1 MRVSKAWGA
10 GALGA
15 GDWGLLDPLA
25 SAAGAAVDDTAIL
38 TALVEVENAL
48 TAAWVDAGF
57 APAWVAELELTAA
70 LDLPVLSRG
79 NRDGGNPVI
88 PLVTQLRAQAE
99 TFRPGAGGWVH
110 RGATSQDILDT
121 ALMLVASH
129 AAAAVSDSLGT
140 VATALAALANQH
152 RHDLMA
158 GRTLTQQAAPITF
171 GVKAASWLDGADSAL
186 AAITA
191 LRFPVQLAG
200 SVGTGAA
207 FADLAESPEA
217 GQLLRAALAARL
229 GLTDPARSWQA
240 ERTPV
245 VSVAAALALAV
256 GVLGR
261 IAADILILT
270 RTEVGEVSEGSAGSS
285 SAMPQ
290 KQNPTTAV
298 LIHSAAL
305 QTPGLLATVYSSLIV
320 DDERPAGAWHA
331 EWLALRS
338 LLRLAIETSEAAET
352 LVASIVVDADR
363 MRANLDAAGGLAWA
377 EHAQSQLTAQ
387 VGREAAAAIVVRAI
401 AAVSAEVSFPEALL
415 AEAGGDTVDLSPQSI
430 FSVTDVVIDAALARH
445 ASRGGRS

>member
-1 MRVSKAWGA
+1 
-10 GALGA
+10 
-15 GDWGLLDPLA
+15 
-25 SAAGAAVDDTAIL
+25 
-38 TALVEVENAL
+38 
-48 TAAWVDAGF
+48 
-57 APAWVAELELTAA
+57 
-70 LDLPVLSRG
+70 
-79 NRDGGNPVI
+79 
-88 PLVTQLRAQAE
+88 
-99 TFRPGAGGWVH
+99 
-110 RGATSQDILDT
+110 
-121 ALMLVASH
+121 
-129 AAAAVSDSLGT
+129 
-140 VATALAALANQH
+140 
-152 RHDLMA
+152 MA